1 MEKPQLPEDFKEFIQ
16 CLNSNKVKYLLVGGW
31 AVGLYGQP
39 RATKVIDFLIFMDKS
54 NLEKLEKALNEFG
67 APPVD
72 IDYLSEKGNIIRFGV
87 PPIGIDII
95 NDADGIDIK
104 DCYSRKE
111 TIMVENIEIA
121 LISKEDLIINK
132 KSTGRL
138 SDLAD
143 VEKLEYISK
152 KTGMTEK

>member
-1 MEKPQLPEDFKEFIQ
+1 MEKQQLPEDFKEFIQ
-16 CLNSNKVKYLLVGGW
+16 CLNSNNVKYLLIGGW
-31 AVGLYGQP
+31 AVGLYGHP
-39 RATKVIDFLIFMDKS
+39 RATKDIDFFIFMEKS
-54 NLEKLEKALNEFG
+54 NLEKLKAALNEFG

-95 NDADGIDIK
+95 NDVDGIDFE

-111 TIMVENIEIA
+111 TITVENIEIT

-132 KSTGRL
+132 KSSGRL

-143 VEKLEYISK
+143 VEKLERIK
-152 KTGMTEK
+152 

>member
-1 MEKPQLPEDFKEFIQ
+1 MEKQQLPEDFKEFIQ
-16 CLNSNKVKYLLVGGW
+16 CLNSNNVEYLLIGGW
-31 AVGLYGQP
+31 AVGLYGHP
-39 RATKVIDFLIFMDKS
+39 RATKDIDFFIFMEKT
-54 NLEKLEKALNEFG
+54 NLEKLKTALNDFG

-95 NDADGIDIK
+95 NDVDGIDFK

-111 TIMVENIEIA
+111 TITVENIEIT

-143 VEKLEYISK
+143 VEKLERSK
-152 KTGMTEK
+152 

>member
-1 MEKPQLPEDFKEFIQ
+1 MEKQQLPEDFKEFIR
-16 CLNSNKVKYLLVGGW
+16 CLNSNNVKYLLIGGW
-31 AVGLYGQP
+31 AVGLYGHP
-39 RATKVIDFLIFMDKS
+39 RATKDIDFLVFGDSS
-54 NLEKLEKALNEFG
+54 NLEKLGKALNEFG

-72 IDYLSEKGNIIRFGV
+72 INYLGEKGNIIRIGL

-95 NDADGIDIK
+95 NNADGIDIK
-104 DCYSRKE
+104 DCYSRKK
-111 TIMVENIEIA
+111 TIMVEGIEIA

-143 VEKLEYISK
+143 VEKLEHINK
-152 KTGMTEK
+152 KK

>member
-1 MEKPQLPEDFKEFIQ
+1 MEKQQLPEDFKEFLQ
-16 CLNSNKVKYLLVGGW
+16 CLNSNNVKYLIVGGW
-31 AVGLYGQP
+31 AVGLYGHP
-39 RATKVIDFLIFMDKS
+39 RATKDIDIFIFTDKS
-54 NLEKLEKALNEFG
+54 NLEKLRKAFNEFG

-87 PPIGIDII
+87 PPIAIDII

-104 DCYSRKE
+104 DCYSRKK
-111 TIMVENIEIA
+111 TIMVDNIEIA

-143 VEKLEYISK
+143 AEKLEYINNK
-152 KTGMTEK
+152 K

>member
-1 MEKPQLPEDFKEFIQ
+1 MEKQQLPEDFKEFIQ
-16 CLNSNKVKYLLVGGW
+16 CLNSNNVKYLLIGGW
-31 AVGLYGQP
+31 AVGLYGHP
-39 RATKVIDFLIFMDKS
+39 RATKDIDFFIFMEKS
-54 NLEKLEKALNEFG
+54 NLEKLKAALNEFG

-95 NDADGIDIK
+95 NDVDGIDFK

-111 TIMVENIEIA
+111 TITVENIEIT

-143 VEKLEYISK
+143 VEKLERSK
-152 KTGMTEK
+152 